1 MEKSK
6 IRPYKAH
13 IFVCVDSCCREKD
26 SERIFDV
33 LSEELK
39 RRGFSNDVLISRCG
53 CLDQCE
59 SGPMLIIY
67 PDGTWYHNLTKDD
80 ISRIVEEH
88 IIKGNILSDLVY
100 YAALIPEGL
109 KKGEEKI

>member
-1 MEKSK
+1 MEETK
-6 IRPYKAH
+6 IRLYKAH
-13 IFVCVDSCCREKD
+13 LLVCVDSCCREKGSD
-26 SERIFDV
+26 RIFDA

-39 RRGFSNDVLISRCG
+39 QRGLSNDVLISRCG

-67 PDGTWYHNLTKDD
+67 PEGIWYHNLTKED

-88 IIKGNILSDLVY
+88 IINGNILSDLVY
-100 YAALIPEGL
+100 YAPPKPGL
-109 KKGEEKI
+109 KKI